1 MNKLPARRTAN
12 MVAANFNSLAIISEF
27 IDSYE
32 RTFQPHL
39 LWATFPSNALRTR
52 LLRRVENKEFLI
64 TCKSAL
70 SFAHFLTLSAN

>member
-12 MVAANFNSLAIISEF
+12 IVAANFSLAIISEF
-27 IDSYE
+27 IASSE
-32 RTFQPHL
+32 GTFQPHML
-39 LWATFPSNALRTR
+39 RSTFPSNALRTC
-52 LLRRVENKEFLI
+52 LLRRIENKEFLI

>member
-12 MVAANFNSLAIISEF
+12 MVAANFSLAIISEF
-27 IDSYE
+27 MASSE
-32 RTFQPHL
+32 GTFQPHML
-39 LWATFPSNALRTR
+39 GATFPSNALRTC
-52 LLRRVENKEFLI
+52 LLRRIENKEFLI

>member
-12 MVAANFNSLAIISEF
+12 MVAANFSLAIISEF
-27 IDSYE
+27 ISTFE
-32 RTFQPHL
+32 KTFQPHL
-39 LWATFPSNALRTR
+39 LRATFPSNALRTC
-52 LLRRVENKEFLI
+52 LLRRIENKEFLI

>member
-12 MVAANFNSLAIISEF
+12 MVAANFSLAIISEF
-27 IDSYE
+27 IASSE

-39 LWATFPSNALRTR
+39 LRATFPSNALRTR
-52 LLRRVENKEFLI
+52 LLRRIENKEFLI